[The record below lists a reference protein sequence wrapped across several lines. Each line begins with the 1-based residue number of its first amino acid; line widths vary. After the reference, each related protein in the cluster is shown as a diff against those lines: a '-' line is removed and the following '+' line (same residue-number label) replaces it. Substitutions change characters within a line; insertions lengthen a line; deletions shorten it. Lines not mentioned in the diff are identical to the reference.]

1 MKHIL
6 WAILVMVMVLTMAS
20 LAMAQEVSV
29 SPIIN
34 LPAIWGTELISSA
47 GPTVLLVK
55 VWTPF
60 DDARYKIKWGIFNQR
75 GEKVRSGD
83 SGWFWWK
90 SGPNLT
96 FETPVE
102 PYLKMGRG
110 FYVHTSLRYAPYVE
124 N

>member
-1 MKHIL
+1 MKKIL
-6 WAILVMVMVLTMAS
+6 LAVIL
-20 LAMAQEVSV
+20 LAALVVPVMAQDVSV
-29 SPIIN
+29 SPIVN
-34 LPAIWGTELISSA
+34 LPVIWGTELISSA

-60 DDARYKIKWGIFNQR
+60 DDARYKIKWAIFNEK
-75 GEKVRSGD
+75 GAKVRNGN

-90 SGPNLT
+90 SGSQLN

-102 PYLKMGRG
+102 PSLKMGRG
-110 FYVHTSLRYAPYVE
+110 FYVKATLAYAPYVE

>member
-1 MKHIL
+1 MKQI
-6 WAILVMVMVLTMAS
+6 WAILAMVMVLTMAS

-29 SPIIN
+29 SPIVN
-34 LPAIWGTELISSA
+34 LPVIWGTELISSA

-60 DDARYKIKWGIFNQR
+60 DDARYRIKWSIFNEK
-75 GEKVRSGD
+75 GVKVRFGD

-90 SGPNLT
+90 GGTQLYY
-96 FETPVE
+96 ETPVE
-102 PYLKMGRG
+102 PSLKMGRG
-110 FYVHTSLRYAPYVE
+110 FYVHASLKYAPYVE